1 MANRKLVY
9 AHRGLSAEHAENTM
23 AAFRA
28 AIAAGFDGIE
38 LDVRATHDG
47 QAVCLHDAGID
58 RTTDGNGLVGDYTL
72 AELAEFTTSEG
83 PIPALSEV
91 AALRIPLNVEMKSNE
106 AAEHS
111 VRVLRG
117 RPDTIV
123 SAINPAYLAHF
134 LAHAP
139 EIPRALITLGPPDV
153 EDLEMAAELNCVAIN
168 VDHDFLTPE
177 VADMIRE
184 RGFEI
189 GAWTVNDELDATGLD
204 ADCIITDTREVL
216 AALKARA

>member
-28 AIAAGFDGIE
+28 AVEAGFNGIE

-47 QAVCLHDAGID
+47 HVVCLHDAGID

-72 AELAEFTTSEG
+72 DELSEFETAEG
-83 PIPALSEV
+83 PIPTLAEV
-91 AALRIPLNVEMKSNE
+91 ADLPIPLNVELKSMD
-106 AAEHS
+106 AAKHA
-111 VRVLRG
+111 VAVLRG
-117 RPDTIV
+117 RADTLV
-123 SAINPAYLAHF
+123 SAINPSYLTHF
-134 LAHAP
+134 QTHVP

-153 EDLEMAAELNCVAIN
+153 EDLDAAAELGCVAIN

-177 VADMIRE
+177 VAEMIRE

-189 GAWTVNDELDATGLD
+189 GAWTVNDELDALSLD
-204 ADCIITDTREVL
+204 ADH
-216 AALKARA
+216 